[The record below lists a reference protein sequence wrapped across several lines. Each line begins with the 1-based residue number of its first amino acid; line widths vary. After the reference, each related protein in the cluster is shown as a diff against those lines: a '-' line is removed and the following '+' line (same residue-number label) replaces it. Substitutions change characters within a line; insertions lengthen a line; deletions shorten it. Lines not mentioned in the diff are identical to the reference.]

1 LLFLI
6 DFNTYGEDL
15 MIDSEFSS
23 PTVKFDYDHYLGNIQ
38 VRCLGEKPFEDYSKI
53 GSAKPVMTVSI
64 HGTNDV
70 SYSLKRSTIE
80 LEIVQE
86 DDIAPTITTKVK
98 EVKKVEASIDIETN
112 QQGMFFY

>member
-1 LLFLI
+1 MLFLI

-38 VRCLGEKPFEDYSKI
+38 VRCLGEKPFEDYAALS
-53 GSAKPVMTVSI
+53 PTMTVSI

-70 SYSLKRSTIE
+70 SYSLKKSTIE
-80 LEIVQE
+80 LEIVKV
-86 DDIAPTITTKVK
+86 DDIAPTITTKIK
-98 EVKKVEASIDIETN
+98 ETKKVEASIDIETN
-112 QQGMFFY
+112 